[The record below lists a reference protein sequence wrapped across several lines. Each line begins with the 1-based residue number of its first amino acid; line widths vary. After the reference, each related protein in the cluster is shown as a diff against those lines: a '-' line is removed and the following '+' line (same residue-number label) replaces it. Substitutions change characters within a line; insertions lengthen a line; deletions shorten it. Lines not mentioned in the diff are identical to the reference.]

1 MGCVSCKRS
10 VLVSESIDSPA
21 ARHQLGAGP
30 SFMPL
35 CGIHR
40 KIPERA
46 PLGQK
51 VASWTPKPR
60 EGSLAG
66 TKEGVFCSCHNPQL
80 SFSLSLN
87 FHATQGSERKAH
99 LWA

>member
-1 MGCVSCKRS
+1 MGCVSCKRP

-21 ARHQLGAGP
+21 DGHQLGAGP

-35 CGIHR
+35 CGIHG

-51 VASWTPKPR
+51 VASWTPNPR
-60 EGSLAG
+60 EGSLAR
-66 TKEGVFCSCHNPQL
+66 TKEGFFCACHNLQP

-87 FHATQGSERKAH
+87 LQATQGSERKAH
-99 LWA
+99 HWA